1 MVVVFIN
8 GNLANLIP
16 NLILVWNSLNLI
28 EKIIVGNMI
37 LAIIGGLIY
46 ILFIIIKP
54 IFNNKKVSSV
64 WLRGKYGAWKLW
76 KRKNAN
82 TKLSIDKL

>member
-16 NLILVWNSLNLI
+16 NLIMVWNSLSLT

-37 LAIIGGLIY
+37 IAVIIGLLYG
-46 ILFIIIKP
+46 LFIIIKP
-54 IFNNKKVSSV
+54 LFKIKKVSSV
-64 WLRGKYGAWKLW
+64 
-76 KRKNAN
+76 
-82 TKLSIDKL
+82 